1 MDAGCKKGRFPAI
14 AQLAMKWLWYYCP
27 VLGFIGNTVFAVF
40 SLSWHGDGALQQ
52 TISSNFSSIVEEKQ
66 MDFRNARFVSLVLVS
81 ACLALLPMGCKQPP
95 PITLTAEAAPPAIFP
110 GEPVTV
116 TATAGS
122 VDPNKKNNVVYGWTG
137 TGVTGNGASATV
149 ATAALAP
156 GSYTVQA
163 QVKEGKA
170 GKEGLKPGQKAEAS
184 ASYTVKPFEPPTI
197 TCSVS
202 PTVIKPGESSTV
214 TAVGVSPQ
222 NRPLTYSYTATAGT
236 ITGNGNTATY
246 SSAGA
251 ATGPVTITCT
261 VTDDKGQSA
270 TATIS
275 AANSVTITAP
285 YVAPIPHTQTLSPI
299 SFAAD
304 KERPTRVNNESKAD
318 LDEVAIDL
326 QKQPDAKI
334 VLVGDSDAK
343 EKAKIAKEEA
353 AAKRNKH
360 LKVEDPAAERAVNTK
375 AYLVTEKGIDVS
387 RISVATGTS
396 DGKTVEVYLVPA
408 GADFAADVQGTTPV
422 DESVVKA
429 QARKPL
435 AVAKKHTHKKAASE

>member
-1 MDAGCKKGRFPAI
+1 
-14 AQLAMKWLWYYCP
+14 
-27 VLGFIGNTVFAVF
+27 
-40 SLSWHGDGALQQ
+40 
-52 TISSNFSSIVEEKQ
+52 

-236 ITGNGNTATY
+236 ITGTGNTATY

-375 AYLVTEKGIDVS
+375 AYLVTEKGIDAS

-396 DGKTVEVYLVPA
+396 DGKNVEVYLVPA
-408 GADFAADVQGTTPV
+408 GADFATDVQGTTPV